1 MGIEFDNNLPIYL
14 QIMNYLKKEI
24 VTGKLKAGDKI
35 PSVRELAAELQINP
49 NTVQR
54 TFQELEREAVVETKR
69 GLGRYVT
76 SEESKIMTIKKK
88 WPANCLTASSAG
100 CRSSASAIRI
110 SRRLSQKPYKA
121 KNGDRR
127 EDDGSNGSEGSDEP
141 EGSNGSD

>member
-76 SEESKIMTIKKK
+76 SEESKIMSIKKEM
-88 WPANCLTASSAG
+88 AG
-100 CRSSASAIRI
+100 DLLGRFIGGMQE
-110 SRRLSQKPYKA
+110 L
-121 KNGDRR
+121 GF
-127 EDDGSNGSEGSDEP
+127 SNHDIATIVAEAVQGEKRG
-141 EGSNGSD
+141 